1 MISNFTTTTYSTS
14 SNTHAM
20 SSSPSAWMSSWWDR
34 YLAPGDI
41 RAARRL
47 EEQKQTES
55 PSQEQRPA
63 PIIPNRIE
71 AAHRARR
78 QNALLFGGLAFTALS
93 IFVTRRALARKQ
105 RITSIYPHL
114 AKTPKGSKDP
124 RLEVPHFTT
133 SNNQAKAEGG
143 LDAVEALFLATINV
157 GAIFMAGTGAAMKFF
172 DIADV
177 EDMRVLVRKG
187 MGQDIYGGEA
197 EADRE
202 MEEWVAGVLAKKD
215 EEGAWNLQSTIAEKL
230 KELDEIEK
238 RKAGTAGGKEV
249 EKR

>member
-1 MISNFTTTTYSTS
+1 
-14 SNTHAM
+14 
-20 SSSPSAWMSSWWDR
+20 MSSWWDR
-34 YLAPGDI
+34 YFAPGDI
-41 RAARRL
+41 RAARRQ
-47 EEQKQTES
+47 EEQKQQLVDAKA
-55 PSQEQRPA
+55 QEQRPA
-63 PIIPNRIE
+63 PIIPNRID

-78 QNALLFGGLAFTALS
+78 QNALFFGGLAFTALS
-93 IFVTRRALARKQ
+93 IFVTRRALTRKQ

-124 RLEVPHFTT
+124 KLEVPHFTT

-177 EDMRVLVRKG
+177 EDVRDLVRKG

-197 EADRE
+197 EADKE

-230 KELDEIEK
+230 KELDDIEK
-238 RKAGTAGGKEV
+238 RKAGKITETESGK
-249 EKR
+249 R